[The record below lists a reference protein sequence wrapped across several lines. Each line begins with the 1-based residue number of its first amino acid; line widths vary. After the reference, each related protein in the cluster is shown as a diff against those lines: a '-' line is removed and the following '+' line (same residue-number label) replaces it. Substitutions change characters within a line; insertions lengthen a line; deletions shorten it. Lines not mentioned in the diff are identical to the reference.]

1 MLNRNHLKISGVWAA
16 SSARTTKSS
25 AMAHRLYRALFLT
38 CFLCLLAA
46 PGARAQ
52 KSSDLRQDKNFF
64 QTKQKE
70 FGQWLGQNQLDNIFR
85 ADSVAVTAKKVTL
98 FLCPAYSGK
107 QVCDSIQCAWTKL
120 EQANRKINGQ
130 FFHERLLHKWAF
142 LAEVHPDQAE
152 VVVRCHEPAHFLAKI
167 YSREGKV
174 PVEQRSVR
182 AGAVADVRTPASLQD
197 ANIGDNKLAIPGKK
211 VSAVCSKARRYLTN
225 FYKPKGT
232 PILWKAKVDTS
243 YTTYDE
249 FVLEVTHLNY
259 EICPDGYFE
268 YHRIYVK
275 GVQKGDDVEI
285 SWEFQGKYG
294 SGIIFPP
301 RKNDY
306 KDMDLRYKSN
316 LEEYQKRLF
325 KKLTDYLRQ

>member
-1 MLNRNHLKISGVWAA
+1 
-16 SSARTTKSS
+16 
-25 AMAHRLYRALFLT
+25 MALRLFRLIFLT
-38 CFLCLLAA
+38 CFLSCL
-46 PGARAQ
+46 GAFHAGAQ
-52 KSSDLRQDKNFF
+52 PSTDLRQDISFF
-64 QTKQKE
+64 QQKKNE
-70 FGQWLGQNQLDNIFR
+70 FGQWLRLNHLQHIFK
-85 ADSVAVTAKKVTL
+85 ADSVAVSARKVTL
-98 FLCPAYSGK
+98 FLRPAYDSK
-107 QVCDSIQCAWTKL
+107 QVCDSLQCTWTKL
-120 EQANRKINGQ
+120 EQANRRVNGQ

-152 VVVRCHEPAHFLAKI
+152 LVIRCHEPAHFLAKV
-167 YSREGKV
+167 YSRQGIV
-174 PVEQRSVR
+174 PVEQRSIRSNTVTE
-182 AGAVADVRTPASLQD
+182 VRTPSSMQGV
-197 ANIGDNKLAIPGKK
+197 NTGDSKITVPGKK
-211 VSAVCSKARRYLTN
+211 LRAVCGSARRYLTN
-225 FYKPKGT
+225 YYKPKGT

-275 GVQKGDDVEI
+275 GLQKGDDVEL

>member
-1 MLNRNHLKISGVWAA
+1 
-16 SSARTTKSS
+16 
-25 AMAHRLYRALFLT
+25 MAFRLLWLIFLT
-38 CFLCLLAA
+38 CFLSCFSVPRA
-46 PGARAQ
+46 GAQ
-52 KSSDLRQDKNFF
+52 PSTDLRQDKAFF
-64 QTKQKE
+64 QKKKNE
-70 FGQWLGQNQLDNIFR
+70 FGLWLRQNQLDRIFK
-85 ADSVAVTAKKVTL
+85 ADSVGVTARKVTL
-98 FLCPAYSGK
+98 FLRPAHDSK
-107 QVCDSIQCAWTKL
+107 RACDSIQCAWTKL
-120 EQANRKINGQ
+120 EQANKRVNGQ

-142 LAEVHPDQAE
+142 LSEVPPGQAE
-152 VVVRCHEPAHFLAKI
+152 VVVRCHEPAHFLAKV

-174 PVEQRSVR
+174 PVEQRTVR
-182 AGAVADVRTPASLQD
+182 DGAVVEVSVPSSLQGV
-197 ANIGDNKLAIPGKK
+197 NTGDSKFMVPGKK
-211 VSAVCSKARRYLTN
+211 VNAVCNSARRYLTN
-225 FYKPKGT
+225 YYKMKGT
-232 PILWKAKVDTS
+232 PILWRAKVDTS
-243 YTTYDE
+243 YSAYDE

-259 EICPDGYFE
+259 EICPDGFFE

-275 GVQKGDDVEI
+275 GLQKGDDVEI

>member
-1 MLNRNHLKISGVWAA
+1 
-16 SSARTTKSS
+16 
-25 AMAHRLYRALFLT
+25 MAFRLLRLIFLS
-38 CFLCLLAA
+38 CFLPSLGISDV
-46 PGARAQ
+46 GAQ
-52 KSSDLRQDKNFF
+52 PSTDLRQDKYFF
-64 QTKQKE
+64 QKKRTE
-70 FGQWLGQNQLDNIFR
+70 FDSWLRQNELEHIFKT
-85 ADSVAVTAKKVTL
+85 DSVAVTAKKVTL
-98 FLCPAYSGK
+98 FLRPTHDSK
-107 QVCDSIQCAWTKL
+107 LVCDSLQCAWTKL
-120 EQANRKINGQ
+120 EQGNRKVNGQ

-142 LAEVHPDQAE
+142 LAEIHPDQAE
-152 VVVRCHEPAHFLAKI
+152 VVVRCHDPAHFLAKI

-174 PVEQRSVR
+174 PVEQRSIRSGV
-182 AGAVADVRTPASLQD
+182 VAEVNTPNSLQGV
-197 ANIGDNKLAIPGKK
+197 NTGDNKLILPGKK
-211 VSAVCSKARRYLTN
+211 VKAVCLAARTYLADY
-225 FYKPKGT
+225 YKPKGT

-243 YTTYDE
+243 YTAYDE

-259 EICPDGYFE
+259 EICPDGFFE

-275 GVQKGDDVEI
+275 GLQKGDDVEI

-306 KDMDLRYKSN
+306 KDMDLRYKNN

>member
-1 MLNRNHLKISGVWAA
+1 
-16 SSARTTKSS
+16 
-25 AMAHRLYRALFLT
+25 MAFRLSRAIFLT
-38 CFLCLLAA
+38 CLLCCLAA

-52 KSSDLRQDKNFF
+52 KSSDLRQDKVFF
-64 QTKQKE
+64 TTKRTE
-70 FGQWLGQNQLDNIFR
+70 FGQWLRQNQLDNIFR
-85 ADSVAVTAKKVTL
+85 ADSVAVSTKKVTL
-98 FLCPAYSGK
+98 FLRPAYSGK

-120 EQANRKINGQ
+120 EQANRKVNGQ

-174 PVEQRSVR
+174 PVEQRSIR
-182 AGAVADVRTPASLQD
+182 SGAVVDVRTPNSLQD
-197 ANIGDNKLAIPGKK
+197 ANIGDNKLMLPGKK
-211 VSAVCSKARRYLTN
+211 VKTVCTTARRYLTD

-232 PILWKAKVDTS
+232 PILWKAKVDSS

-275 GVQKGDDVEI
+275 GLQKGEDVEL